1 MKAPD
6 STGRDLLGDR
16 AAQEPPEGM
25 ATRASTGR
33 APEVRGRV
41 GSMGPRGRDPEVRD
55 RKAPTSTGH
64 GRSNGQRANDLLGL
78 EVRAAQA
85 GSAPPA
91 RRLASV
97 WAIRGLE
104 VRVLEGHGLEGRGR
118 AVPGRVGLGRVL
130 TPARPGV
137 RTASRA
143 LPGASGAPRSRRHAG
158 RAQLE
163 PARGHGLAKTRG
175 RALKASWAMASVS
188 RDPRRPLRRGR
199 AARRVRVRAAQ
210 PALARTLAP
219 DLGTGGQVRVSGG
232 TVPRVPRAT
241 PTSGK
246 RTRWPA
252 GLRRSRRTTSP
263 PRTPLRCKIPR
274 PLRTNCRP
282 FRRRSDRLADRITV
296 PARADSSTAGNSG
309 PAIRRRRRVARRP
322 PGRRRPTS

>member
-6 STGRDLLGDR
+6 STGRARVVHGRKAPTSTGRDLLGDR

-143 LPGASGAPRSRRHAG
+143 LPGASGAPMSRRHAG

-175 RALKASWAMASVS
+175 RALKASCNTYFITNGLHVAGISNI
-188 RDPRRPLRRGR
+188 
-199 AARRVRVRAAQ
+199 VRLGQRFH
-210 PALARTLAP
+210 LGERTGLP
-219 DLGTGGQVRVSGG
+219 TRQEVSGIFLG
-232 TVPRVPRAT
+232 QKKMLT
-241 PTSGK
+241 
-246 RTRWPA
+246 
-252 GLRRSRRTTSP
+252 
-263 PRTPLRCKIPR
+263 I
-274 PLRTNCRP
+274 
-282 FRRRSDRLADRITV
+282 
-296 PARADSSTAGNSG
+296 
-309 PAIRRRRRVARRP
+309 PAIDSFIADG
-322 PGRRRPTS
+322 GRDDGQASRE

>member
-1 MKAPD
+1 VVHGRKAPT

-55 RKAPTSTGH
+55 RKAPTSTGR

-143 LPGASGAPRSRRHAG
+143 LPGASGAPMSRRHAG

-210 PALARTLAP
+210 PALRYGRQYFREISGDGVNFGGPIDGNATLAWSRVLDTDEVLVAMNLSGSSRNDAITVDRNLTTP
-219 DLGTGGQVRVSGG
+219 GAPMENLLQPGTYYPVQECGGRAFVRVPLPAHGLA
-232 TVPRVPRAT
+232 VLK
-241 PTSGK
+241 K
-246 RTRWPA
+246 R
-252 GLRRSRRTTSP
+252 
-263 PRTPLRCKIPR
+263 
-274 PLRTNCRP
+274 
-282 FRRRSDRLADRITV
+282 
-296 PARADSSTAGNSG
+296 
-309 PAIRRRRRVARRP
+309 
-322 PGRRRPTS
+322 